1 MWQPLPSRRGPLNNK
16 GLLCA
21 RWRLSVSARVHGVH
35 SAAEPQPNK
44 EGVSIPVRWV
54 GYPKTT
60 HPRRNRNAMQ
70 EFTAKHRDEIRGV
83 LSGFDRLVFTERYL
97 DALAEV
103 DDDTTL
109 GRAHPAPGTAS
120 AGDATSPSPLS
131 LG

>member
-1 MWQPLPSRRGPLNNK
+1 
-16 GLLCA
+16 
-21 RWRLSVSARVHGVH
+21 
-35 SAAEPQPNK
+35 
-44 EGVSIPVRWV
+44 
-54 GYPKTT
+54 
-60 HPRRNRNAMQ
+60 MQ
-70 EFTAKHRDEIRGV
+70 EFTAEHRDEIRGV

-131 LG
+131 LVRSDHFTARSPSTRRYVSRSPSRT

>member
-1 MWQPLPSRRGPLNNK
+1 MIHRLRRF
-16 GLLCA
+16 
-21 RWRLSVSARVHGVH
+21 R

-60 HPRRNRNAMQ
+60 HPRRNRNAME

-103 DDDTTL
+103 DDDTML
-109 GRAHPAPGTAS
+109 GRDHPAPGTAS
-120 AGDATSPSPLS
+120 AGERTQRRSPRP
-131 LG
+131 

>member
-1 MWQPLPSRRGPLNNK
+1 
-16 GLLCA
+16 
-21 RWRLSVSARVHGVH
+21 
-35 SAAEPQPNK
+35 
-44 EGVSIPVRWV
+44 
-54 GYPKTT
+54 
-60 HPRRNRNAMQ
+60 MQ

-120 AGDATSPSPLS
+120 AVERTQRPGSASLRGGSPLA
-131 LG
+131 GGGKPRGVHPERVP